1 MKLKHPDNNPPVPMS
16 SIPYA
21 SATFQSATLLHKE
34 YGQTLISEIMQC
46 DAFYALSELIY
57 FSASSTCQLLNLIE
71 MQINNQERPITSQ
84 MQNRFDNLQYF
95 KTVLED
101 LRDNVENL
109 IRFINGRGTPK
120 WPRATALSH
129 TEIVNRTA
137 EALLDDYRHIDNRI
151 KRLSKRCSAGMTRI
165 MNTALLDESRRAVD
179 QADGVARLTLLAFFF
194 IPLSF
199 TASFFGMNFKELG
212 SSNQDL
218 SVWVWFIVS
227 VPIFGVSVLLCF
239 WSKVYV
245 WLSRVFRPAHS
256 KA

>member
-1 MKLKHPDNNPPVPMS
+1 
-16 SIPYA
+16 
-21 SATFQSATLLHKE
+21 
-34 YGQTLISEIMQC
+34 
-46 DAFYALSELIY
+46 
-57 FSASSTCQLLNLIE
+57 
-71 MQINNQERPITSQ
+71 
-84 MQNRFDNLQYF
+84 
-95 KTVLED
+95 
-101 LRDNVENL
+101 
-109 IRFINGRGTPK
+109 
-120 WPRATALSH
+120 
-129 TEIVNRTA
+129 
-137 EALLDDYRHIDNRI
+137 
-151 KRLSKRCSAGMTRI
+151 
-165 MNTALLDESRRAVD
+165 
-179 QADGVARLTLLAFFF
+179 LLAFFF